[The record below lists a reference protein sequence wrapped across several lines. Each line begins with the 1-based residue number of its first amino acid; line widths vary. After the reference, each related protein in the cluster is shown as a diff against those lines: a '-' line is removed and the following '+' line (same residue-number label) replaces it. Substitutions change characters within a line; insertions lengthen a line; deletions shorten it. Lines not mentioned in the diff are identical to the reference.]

1 MNFSRNKKPLACH
14 FLIDHRIGGPH
25 KYVEVCANYM
35 NKEFDSLVFTCGKS
49 KTNAIS
55 LFNLRII
62 NRYLYPI
69 EVALNTIYII
79 LIVGFLRIAR
89 ASIIINT
96 HGVHNLAPIIAAF
109 ILRTPSVLLIH
120 ESMHELRF
128 FARIALFFLRF
139 SHGKVLS
146 VSKNALDS
154 YEVKCGKVV
163 FSPVD
168 VSYWQTGNRLRLSS
182 FNEFNSANSKL
193 RLLFLGNLNPIKG
206 LDRLIDAL
214 ANLTNPVSIYVVGA
228 SLKSHS
234 EYFNTLIQKSK
245 AAKDSN
251 PLLEIEFLRWQD
263 SPQIRSLLY
272 STDLFVMPSSS
283 EGCPIALIEAMA
295 TGCIPFVTDVGDVRQ
310 ILSPILP
317 EAVCSGFDSASLKK
331 GLEQLLSKLASSS
344 PEDIAQLRIDLVSA
358 ARERFD
364 VAVVSEKII
373 ATYRELELKHR

>member
-1 MNFSRNKKPLACH
+1 MNFSRNKKPLVCH

-89 ASIIINT
+89 GSIIINT

-120 ESMHELRF
+120 ESMHELSF

-168 VSYWQTGNRLRLSS
+168 VSYWQAGNRLRLSS
-182 FNEFNSANSKL
+182 FNELNSANSKL

-214 ANLTNPVSIYVVGA
+214 ANFTNPVSIYVVGA

-263 SPQIRSLLY
+263 SPQIRSFLY

-344 PEDIAQLRIDLVSA
+344 PEDIAQLRINLMSA

-364 VAVVSEKII
+364 VAIVAEKII
-373 ATYRELELKHR
+373 ATYKKLEVKH

>member
-1 MNFSRNKKPLACH
+1 MNFSRNKKSLVCH

-35 NKEFDSLVFTCGKS
+35 NKEFDSLLFTCGKS

-69 EVALNTIYII
+69 EVVLNTIYTI
-79 LIVGFLRIAR
+79 LIVSFLRIAR
-89 ASIIINT
+89 TSIIINI
-96 HGVHNLAPIIAAF
+96 HGVHNLAPIIAASV
-109 ILRTPSVLLIH
+109 LRIPSVLLIH
-120 ESMHELRF
+120 ESMSELHF
-128 FARIALFFLRF
+128 FARIALFFIRF
-139 SHGKVLS
+139 NHGRVLS

-168 VSYWQTGNRLRLSS
+168 VSYWQEGDRLRLSS
-182 FNEFNSANSKL
+182 FGELNSANNKL

-214 ANLTNPVSIYVVGA
+214 VNFTNPVSVYVVGA

-234 EYFNTLIQKSK
+234 DYFNTLIQKSK

-251 PLLEIEFLRWQD
+251 PLLEIEFLSWQD

-272 STDLFVMPSSS
+272 SADLFVMPSSS

-344 PEDIAQLRIDLVSA
+344 PEEVSQLRSKLMSTT
-358 ARERFD
+358 REHFD
-364 VAVVSEKII
+364 VAIVSERII
-373 ATYRELELKHR
+373 ATYKELEMENR